1 MPLGTDY
8 ASQHCAIA
16 RSLEIVG
23 ERWTLL
29 IVRDLFYGVRRFND
43 FRKHI
48 GVPSATLTQR
58 LNGLVDDGVVARVA
72 GSGARDEYE
81 LTERGRALWPVLT
94 ALAAWGRDCQ
104 DPDDRHSYVH
114 ASCGTGLVSGHC
126 PACGVSPAPD
136 DVVVMPAAR
145 AEEATDPV
153 TRALRRPHRILE
165 PLAV

>member
-16 RSLEIVG
+16 RSLEVVG

-43 FRKHI
+43 FRKHL

-58 LNGLVDDGVVARVA
+58 LNDLVEAGVVARVA

-81 LTERGRALWPVLT
+81 LTGRGRELWPVLR
-94 ALAAWGRDCQ
+94 ALASWGSERLEADE
-104 DPDDRHSYVH
+104 RHVYSH
-114 ASCGTGLVSGHC
+114 AACGTTLVDARC
-126 PACGVSPAPD
+126 PACGITPPAE
-136 DVVVMPAAR
+136 DVVMHPAER
-145 AEEATDPV
+145 RDTATDPV
-153 TRALRRPHRILE
+153 TRALSRPHRILE